1 MHRKN
6 FIKLFISTGLARLLV
21 ACVGVPVEKR
31 TSPSAAQRL
40 EAQSA
45 RFAEGKALFLNK
57 QDGEAAAVL
66 LPLAQQGHAGAQYT
80 IGYMYHYGYGLPRN
94 EKESTRWIAN
104 AAARGHAQA
113 KQALARI
120 NASHD
125 QRGVLPT
132 APPAQTR
139 PGVIRLE

>member
-1 MHRKN
+1 MYRKN
-6 FIKLFISTGLARLLV
+6 LMHFLLLALTTLALT

-31 TSPSAAQRL
+31 SSPSAAQRL

-45 RFAEGKALFLNK
+45 RFAEGKALFLSK
-57 QDGEAAAVL
+57 QYAAAAAIL
-66 LPLAQQGHAGAQYT
+66 LPLAQQGHPAAQYT

-94 EKESTRWIAN
+94 AKESTRWIAT
-104 AAARGHAQA
+104 AAARGNPQA
-113 KQALARI
+113 KQALERI